1 MAGESVPR
9 VEPTAEEPA
18 ATGHDRERLARRLD
32 GLASFAATFTQ
43 TMHGARGQ
51 VLEESTGHVLLAR
64 PRFKWVV
71 DQPYPQV
78 IVTDGGDLKIYDP
91 DLEQLTIRPLEE
103 ALADTPIALLT
114 TEGVALDEGYDV
126 MWFDETDG
134 ESFVIVPLS
143 EESLFAEIRLLF
155 SPVTLS
161 ALNFLDH
168 LGQRMEIRF
177 ELMEDAT
184 VIQSVEFQLEVPPG
198 TDVIGG

>member
-1 MAGESVPR
+1 MITDPRSVR
-9 VEPTAEEPA
+9 WSASDPTVAEVDKNGVA
-18 ATGHDRERLARRLD
+18 
-32 GLASFAATFTQ
+32 
-43 TMHGARGQ
+43 
-51 VLEESTGHVLLAR
+51 HVLLAR

-78 IVTDGGDLKIYDP
+78 IVTDGADLKIYDP

-126 MWFDETDG
+126 MWFDEIDG
-134 ESFVIVPLS
+134 ESFVIVPLG

-155 SPVTLS
+155 SPVTLN

-184 VIQSVEFQLEVPPG
+184 VIQSEEFQLEVPPG